1 MSSRTLPKLEDLAT
15 RTLILSEAV
24 RLFADS
30 GYNGVSMRDLA
41 KAVRITPAALY
52 YHFPNKKEL
61 HDAAVLYAYRDRSRP
76 AVDYLSI
83 SDEPAMVVLEKFIV
97 RLCQRFYEDLDFRR
111 LVQWTILDSATDEN
125 VREILVKVVYEV
137 HFQSL
142 ENFLEKLSPGI
153 SPYRLAVFIFGMVM
167 HNYNTYVVRKSHC
180 GFDPE
185 TETPE
190 ALAGEIMS
198 LLKHG
203 MFKNQGS

>member
-1 MSSRTLPKLEDLAT
+1 MSSRTLPKQEDLAT

-52 YHFPNKKEL
+52 YHFPNKKDL

-76 AVDYLSI
+76 AVDYLAI
-83 SDEPAMVVLEKFIV
+83 SDEPRMVVLEKFIV
-97 RLCQRFYEDLDFRR
+97 RLCQRFHEDLDFRR

-142 ENFLEKLSPGI
+142 ENFLEKLSPDI
-153 SPYRLAVFIFGMVM
+153 SPYRLAVFIFGLVM
-167 HNYNTYVVRKSHC
+167 HNYNTYVVRGSHS

-185 TETPE
+185 KETPE
-190 ALAGEIMS
+190 ALAREIMS

-203 MFKNQGS
+203 MFKNQDS